1 MTDRFSKTLLA
12 VGAST
17 DKIKELLTV
26 SGVFPDVSVA
36 VSDNSGVISVTVS
49 VEEKNCIDQ
58 VDTAIKDIRKILGQ
72 NILGESGDTVE
83 RRVVSL
89 LKRRHCEL
97 ATAESCTSGMI
108 SSMITE
114 IEGAS
119 SVFEFGI
126 SAYSNEIKT
135 KALNV
140 SPVLLERFGAVSS
153 QTAAQ
158 MAIGAMRV
166 SGADIGLSVTGVA
179 GPATSEGKPVGLVY
193 VGMCDAYG
201 LWVLK
206 LSLTDKGYD
215 RDEIRRRTSV
225 YALDLVRRYLEFPDF
240 GADLYRGNDD
250 YCITIERLFDFSVD
264 RAYIDT
270 LSKHRQAAEK
280 ADTGTNKVSGGVR
293 PGDAESPFERDP
305 EDGVRNGKHTGILTD
320 DEIKAKM
327 FSSAAPKRMNTIDN
341 AAADEAGDI
350 LRRMFPE
357 DIGTERR
364 SESVGTPSLSDTSSP
379 SDDAHH
385 SDDAHSSD
393 EAHPSDE
400 ACPSDNIGSADIS
413 SSVDTPFFAE
423 APLSADTPPSSD
435 TTPSSDTVSVGTG
448 ADASADAHTDTNT
461 DTNTDADTGAHTST
475 DTDIGADNKSSV
487 QDTDSGD
494 DMTATDDSVPHD
506 GGSTVSE
513 KDPSNENAYPTKT
526 EKGKARRFLSTV
538 LPWVGDSVPIMIGK
552 IALIVVCLLSVAL
565 CAYVI
570 SDFAA
575 VGRQRELTKELNSA
589 YREASLPDDADTV
602 NENGI
607 YKKFGDLY
615 ASNPD
620 IRGWIGSSGGALSGP
635 VMSGDNNYF
644 YSTHDFYG
652 KTSRYGSIFC
662 DAALGIVDGNSSG
675 NTVLY
680 GSSFDDSAP
689 FSGLKEYRSAEY
701 LSEHPLIYLDSLTE
715 SGSYVIFAV
724 IETNAD
730 NYRDYASDTGSDITG
745 YISRL
750 REASLF
756 DVSIET
762 ENAKQLL
769 TLVTQSG
776 DNGRLIVVARR
787 LSDSESIP
795 SVDVTVRRG

>member
-49 VEEKNCIDQ
+49 VEEKDRIDQ

-166 SGADIGLSVTGVA
+166 SGADMGLSVTGVA

-280 ADTGTNKVSGGVR
+280 ADTDTNKVSGGVR

-305 EDGVRNGKHTGILTD
+305 EDGVRNGKRTGILTD

-327 FSSAAPKRMNTIDN
+327 FSSAAPKRVNTIDN

-379 SDDAHH
+379 SDDAH
-385 SDDAHSSD
+385 
-393 EAHPSDE
+393 PSDE
-400 ACPSDNIGSADIS
+400 ACSSDNIGSADIS
-413 SSVDTPFFAE
+413 SSVDTPFSAE
-423 APLSADTPPSSD
+423 APLSAD

-461 DTNTDADTGAHTST
+461 DADTGAHTST
-475 DTDIGADNKSSV
+475 DTDIGADNKSAV

-494 DMTATDDSVPHD
+494 DMPAPDDSVPHD

-513 KDPSNENAYPTKT
+513 TDPSNENAYPTKT

-552 IALIVVCLLSVAL
+552 IALIAVCLLSVAL

-762 ENAKQLL
+762 ENARQLL

-787 LSDSESIP
+787 LSDSELIP